1 MTEMT
6 LPQFLNALAEAKR
19 EGKITMDPFHGFG
32 GETQLRLNVAAPL
45 TCLDGT
51 VTDKSKYGF
60 CPVAALASIRS
71 GRFHSNS
78 FFTTAGKAIGLDPSL
93 SSTIARA
100 ADEYNDRA
108 VGGSYTMSSLRTQL
122 EAALKS

>member
-32 GETQLRLNVAAPL
+32 GATQLRLRVTEPL
-45 TCLDGT
+45 
-51 VTDKSKYGF
+51 KSATGADVSSLYSF
-60 CPVAALASIRS
+60 CPVAALVAVET
-71 GRFHSNS
+71 GEHHSNS
-78 FFTTAGKAIGLDPSL
+78 EAWNVAHKIGLDRVL
-93 SSTIARA
+93 AIAVARA
-100 ADEYNDRA
+100 ADEYNDRC
-108 VGGSYTMSSLRTQL
+108 VGQIYNMSSLRTQL